1 MMDWV
6 QKYWQLLFVGT
17 VSCIGGIAAPTLVRI
32 IDEALT
38 KIFRI
43 ISEKSFKEI
52 ISSLKKF
59 NRWVKL
65 KSKIIKYNLLS
76 NHSFTEEEY
85 NIYKNLKDKKTLTKN
100 EKDILN
106 YLESNDEIFINII
119 IREINNKS
127 INHDNLNYDES
138 VKCDK
143 NESFH
148 M

>member
-1 MMDWV
+1 MMDWI

-17 VSCIGGIAAPTLVRI
+17 ISYIGGLAAPTLVKI

-59 NRWVKL
+59 NGWVNFKL
-65 KSKIIKYNLLS
+65 KIIKYNLLS
-76 NHSFTEEEY
+76 NHSFTEDEY
-85 NIYKNLKDKKTLTKN
+85 NIYKKLKDKKTLTKN

-106 YLESNDEIFINII
+106 YMESNDEIFINII
-119 IREINNKS
+119 IREINNKP
-127 INHDNLNYDES
+127 IKHDYLNYDAS
-138 VKCDK
+138 VKCDE

>member
-1 MMDWV
+1 MMDWI

-17 VSCIGGIAAPTLVRI
+17 ISCIGGIATPTLVKI

-38 KIFRI
+38 KLFRL
-43 ISEKSFKEI
+43 ISEKFLKEMTN
-52 ISSLKKF
+52 SLKKF
-59 NRWVKL
+59 NGLVKL

-76 NHSFTEEEY
+76 NHSFTEDEY

-106 YLESNDEIFINII
+106 YMESNDEIFINII
-119 IREINNKS
+119 VREINNKS
-127 INHDNLNYDES
+127 ISHDNLNYDAS